1 MQNDLQKEQEVRRL
15 MQAGMGDDDK
25 LMLSRKAVVRVR
37 QRVGERDTLAFAL
50 VRIWAALARLLSPFF
65 ARFGEAQAR
74 ALHNR
79 DLGRRVARKSTT
91 NSTDKSDKSR

>member
-1 MQNDLQKEQEVRRL
+1 MQNDLQKEQEIRRL

-50 VRIWAALARLLSPFF
+50 VRIWAALARLLSTFF
-65 ARFGEAQAR
+65 RSLRRGAGAR
-74 ALHNR
+74 ASQPRPGSPRGSKINNKF
-79 DLGRRVARKSTT
+79 D
-91 NSTDKSDKSR
+91 